1 MRPRKR
7 KRTDT
12 QVLHPEVAAR
22 LREWLASKAKLPA
35 DGLLFPISAK
45 VPGGVD
51 RRGAKMMRA
60 DLKAARKKWIEE
72 AETDEEKQKREES
85 DFLAYCDENG
95 LYADFHANRH
105 TFITNLSRAGV
116 KPRTAQALARHSDI
130 RLTMGVYTHIGLEDQ
145 ALAIEA
151 LPAPPPLASVG
162 PDGKTGKL
170 GTNGGA
176 TGHPGENSGQEM
188 VPKKVPS
195 GAENG
200 AVRLASETYQP
211 ASSCTENGAKGDP
224 ASPKETV
231 RKPANGRELCAASH
245 QVAPCGN
252 GLHSRKR
259 EVRPTGFEP
268 VTLGSEDRC
277 AIQLRHGR

>member
-1 MRPRKR
+1 MSADGVPGGADLDEAAHTGKPAVCIPGPDRAIMYILAAWTGYRKGEIGSLTKRSLWLDDVPPTITVAAAYSKR

-22 LREWLASKAKLPA
+22 LWEWLATKAKLPA
-35 DGLLFPISAK
+35 DGLLFPISSK

-60 DLKAARKKWIEE
+60 DLKAARMKWIDE
-72 AETDEEKQKREES
+72 AEAAEEKQKREES

-105 TFITNLSRAGV
+105 TSITNLSRAGV

-151 LPAPPPLASVG
+151 LLAPPRLANSAHVRPSPG
-162 PDGKTGKL
+162 PERPTS
-170 GTNGGA
+170 
-176 TGHPGENSGQEM
+176 PG
-188 VPKKVPS
+188 
-195 GAENG
+195 
-200 AVRLASETYQP
+200 VRLLRYQR
-211 ASSCTENGAKGDP
+211 AM
-224 ASPKETV
+224 
-231 RKPANGRELCAASH
+231 ELH
-245 QVAPCGN
+245 
-252 GLHSRKR
+252 LSR
-259 EVRPTGFEP
+259 P
-268 VTLGSEDRC
+268 
-277 AIQLRHGR
+277 